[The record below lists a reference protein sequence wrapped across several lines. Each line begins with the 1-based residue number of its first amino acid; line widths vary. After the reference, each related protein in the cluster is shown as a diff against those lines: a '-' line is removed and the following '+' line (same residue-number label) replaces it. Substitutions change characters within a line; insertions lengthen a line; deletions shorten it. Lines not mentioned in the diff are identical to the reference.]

1 MAGAG
6 AAVDVEREAKDTVH
20 MTRTRKMLVAAL
32 AFVVAGTAA
41 CGDDADDGGA
51 AATGATADAAASTP
65 TAKPSGSITVYS
77 GRNEALVKPILDEF
91 TKDTGITVSFRA
103 GDSGALGAQ
112 LLTEKGASPAD
123 VFFSQDA
130 GALGAV
136 SKAGLFDKLPA
147 ALLAKVPAAYSAK
160 NATWLGVSGRVRVV
174 VYNPSLA
181 ATPPKTIDEV
191 VDPKWK
197 GKVGY
202 VPANASWQSFVTAL
216 RISRGEASAKQ
227 WLEKFKAL
235 DPKAY
240 SGNANV
246 RDAVNSG
253 EIALGLVN
261 HYYLYEKIAKEGA
274 GKVVAKNQYLTNGD
288 IGGLVNVAGV
298 GVLKSSKNKNAAVAL
313 AEYLVSDKAQKYFAD
328 NTFEYPLTSTVKPSV
343 DVPALESLKPP
354 AIDLSDLDS
363 LAATQDLLAQVG
375 LLTK

>member
-1 MAGAG
+1 
-6 AAVDVEREAKDTVH
+6 
-20 MTRTRKMLVAAL
+20 MLVAGVVL
-32 AFVVAGTAA
+32 AGLVAPA
-41 CGDDADDGGA
+41 CGDDADSDTSSS
-51 AATGATADAAASTP
+51 AATTTAAGAASTT

-91 TKDTGITVSFRA
+91 TKDTGITVNFRA

-112 LLTEKGASPAD
+112 LLTEKNASPAD

-136 SKAGLFDKLPA
+136 AKAGLFDKLPA
-147 ALLAKVPAAYSAK
+147 ATLAKVPAAYSAK
-160 NATWLGVSGRVRVV
+160 DATWMGVSGRVRVV

-202 VPANASWQSFVTAL
+202 APTNASWQSFVTAL
-216 RISRGEASAKQ
+216 RVSRGEAGAKQ
-227 WLEKFKAL
+227 WLEKFKAVE
-235 DPKAY
+235 PKAY
-240 SGNANV
+240 NGNGNI
-246 RDAVNSG
+246 RDAVNNG

-274 GKVVAKNQYLTNGD
+274 DKVVAKNQYLTNGD

-298 GVLKSSKNKNAAVAL
+298 GVLKSSKNKGAAIAL
-313 AEYLVSDKAQKYFAD
+313 AEYLVADKAQKYFAD
-328 NTFEYPLTSTVKPSV
+328 KTFEYPLTSTVKPSV

-354 AIDLSDLDS
+354 AIDLSNLDT
-363 LAATQDLLAQVG
+363 LAATQELLAQVG